1 MSVNR
6 QTPHSISGKAERM
19 RDENGMRDGMIKD
32 LSENYTQKLVCFCLK
47 NAQQR
52 LDLRGFSLQ

>member
-6 QTPHSISGKAERM
+6 QTTHSISGKAERM
-19 RDENGMRDGMIKD
+19 RDENGMRNGMIKD
-32 LSENYTQKLVCFCLK
+32 LSEKHTEKLFCFCLE

-52 LDLRGFSLQ
+52 HDLRGFSLQ